1 MPTVRSERNRRR
13 GGAGAGAAS
22 GAPGA
27 RRTRPIAR
35 SPRLAT
41 STGRLSS
48 DSSSSISSS
57 SASNVIAVSRRPRGG
72 LVRRGAIRRPKK
84 LPAAAVALP
93 QSPAAVEDYYWPTI
107 RQYINNGGHG
117 AAKDGRIKVTCP
129 ICRDELPVRG
139 LDPSREL
146 LQHEGGVVI
155 GCGHVFCRSCLTQTF
170 RAQGE
175 EMRKRSC
182 PICRAEMECQRCGLQ
197 GRAVDIP
204 KAHGNAS
211 DFEEL
216 PRTVPEG
223 GNQPANCVRC
233 EARDWWIWQVEH
245 GRHGLLGHHDDAIE
259 AGFQRLMYDM
269 MDRMEDNRVP
279 TGLVEVEQQLLGLF
293 QRRFMQLRRERERYI
308 ERYLTNRLLG
318 AGRDSWQ

>member
-13 GGAGAGAAS
+13 GGAVPEAS
-22 GAPGA
+22 GA
-27 RRTRPIAR
+27 RRTRPTTRPTR
-35 SPRLAT
+35 SPRPGNRF
-41 STGRLSS
+41 SPSS
-48 DSSSSISSS
+48 DSSS
-57 SASNVIAVSRRPRGG
+57 ASEIIVAATRRPRGT
-72 LVRRGAIRRPKK
+72 LTRRGALRRPKK
-84 LPAAAVALP
+84 QPAGDVALP
-93 QSPAAVEDYYWPTI
+93 ASPAAVEDNYWPTV

-117 AAKDGRIKVTCP
+117 GTNQARIKVSCP

-139 LDPSREL
+139 LDPSPEL

-155 GCGHVFCRSCLTQTF
+155 GCGHIFCRTCLTQTF

-175 EMRKRSC
+175 EARKRSC
-182 PICRAEMECQRCGLQ
+182 PVCRAEMECQRCGLQ

-204 KAHGNAS
+204 KAHGNAH

-223 GNQPANCVRC
+223 GDQPANCFRC

-245 GRHGLLGHHDDAIE
+245 GRHGQLGPQDDPME

-269 MDRMEDNRVP
+269 MDHMEDNRVP
-279 TGLVEVEQQLLGLF
+279 TGMVEVEQQLLGLF

-308 ERYLTNRLLG
+308 ERYVTNRLMG

>member
-13 GGAGAGAAS
+13 GGAASAAS
-22 GAPGA
+22 GA
-27 RRTRPIAR
+27 RRTRT
-35 SPRLAT
+35 AT
-41 STGRLSS
+41 QQVSTVHA
-48 DSSSSISSS
+48 SSSSSSS
-57 SASNVIAVSRRPRGG
+57 SGSEVIPTTRRPRTA
-72 LVRRGAIRRPKK
+72 LVRRGAIRRPKRR
-84 LPAAAVALP
+84 PAAQP
-93 QSPAAVEDYYWPTI
+93 SPAAVDDYYWPSI
-107 RQYINNGGHG
+107 RRYINNGGHRG
-117 AAKDGRIKVTCP
+117 APDARIKVTCP

-139 LDPSREL
+139 LEPSQEL
-146 LQHEGGVVI
+146 LRHEGGVVI

-197 GRAVDIP
+197 GRTVDIP
-204 KAHGNAS
+204 KAEGNAS
-211 DFEEL
+211 DFDDL

-223 GNQPANCVRC
+223 GSQASTCVRC

-245 GRHGLLGHHDDAIE
+245 GRHGLLDQHNDPIE

-269 MDRMEDNRVP
+269 MDQMEDQRVA

-293 QRRFMQLRRERERYI
+293 QRSFVRLRRERERYI
-308 ERYLTNRLLG
+308 ERYLANRLLG

>member
-1 MPTVRSERNRRR
+1 MPTVRPERNRRR
-13 GGAGAGAAS
+13 GGGAS
-22 GAPGA
+22 GAPRA
-27 RRTRPIAR
+27 RRTRPTPQQPR
-35 SPRLAT
+35 SPLAAARF
-41 STGRLSS
+41 GPGS
-48 DSSSSISSS
+48 DSSS
-57 SASNVIAVSRRPRGG
+57 ASETTATVNRRPRGS

-84 LPAAAVALP
+84 RPARAAALP
-93 QSPAAVEDYYWPTI
+93 PSPATVEDSYWPTV
-107 RQYINNGGHG
+107 RQYINNGGHEG
-117 AAKDGRIKVTCP
+117 AKGARTKAVCP

-139 LDPSREL
+139 LDPSQEL

-155 GCGHVFCRSCLTQTF
+155 GCGHIFCRSCLTQTF
-170 RAQGE
+170 RAQNE
-175 EMRKRSC
+175 EQRKRSC
-182 PICRAEMECQRCGLQ
+182 PVCRAEMECQRCGLQ
-197 GRAVDIP
+197 GRAIDIP

-211 DFEEL
+211 DFDQL

-223 GNQPANCVRC
+223 GNQPDHCVRC

-245 GRHGLLGHHDDAIE
+245 GRHGLLGRQDDPIE

-269 MDRMEDNRVP
+269 MDHMEDNRVP
-279 TGLVEVEQQLLGLF
+279 TGMVEVEQQLLGLF